1 MCIIA
6 VLYDLDMFST
16 DDSKAFYF
24 GETDFEYFTWL
35 PEIIKDM
42 PEYAPYGEYTVWE
55 PISSWYG
62 TKSAALEYFNATKD
76 HACDPKGM
84 AMMQSQRDSAF
95 FLKWFDRKECLFFG
109 THVDDKLGATSDAAR
124 LCSRNGLYPK

>member
-1 MCIIA
+1 

-42 PEYAPYGEYTVWE
+42 PEYAPYGGVR
-55 PISSWYG
+55 G
-62 TKSAALEYFNATKD
+62 
-76 HACDPKGM
+76 CC
-84 AMMQSQRDSAF
+84 Q
-95 FLKWFDRKECLFFG
+95 
-109 THVDDKLGATSDAAR
+109 
-124 LCSRNGLYPK
+124 